1 MNVHVEEEKKL
12 IALLVV
18 IILSLSLLYIYSS
31 NVKPEKVNIGGLPKH
46 IGDYVEVKGI
56 VSYTRNITNGVL
68 VYIYD
73 ENFENKT
80 TLFLQFS
87 AILHPGEVVIAKGQ
101 VVNYRGSV
109 EVVAHDEKDLQII
122 AKYLELNLREVLEE
136 PENFV
141 GMHIKLRGNLSAMRM
156 SNYFEFTDG
165 FNLIKVYVKNG
176 YFGERNVYIKGYYEN
191 GVFHAEN
198 ISLEYN
204 GTCVALNELA
214 NYKGKHVW
222 IHGSILSYFY
232 YGYLKDGVYSLKIVS
247 DKKISSGYKVL
258 EGELIYSLYTA
269 QYELRVE

>member
-1 MNVHVEEEKKL
+1 MEEEKKL

-68 VYIYD
+68 IYIYD

-80 TLFLQFS
+80 TLFLQFP
-87 AILHPGEVVIAKGQ
+87 AILHPGEAVIAKGQ

-109 EVVAHDEKDLQII
+109 EVVVHEEKDLQII
-122 AKYLELNLREVLEE
+122 AKYLKLTIREVLEE

-141 GMHIKLRGNLSAMRM
+141 GMHLKLQGSLSYMRM

-214 NYKGKHVW
+214 SYEGKIIW

-247 DKKISSGYKVL
+247 DKKLSSGYKVL
-258 EGELIYSLYTA
+258 EGELIYSPYTA